1 MVYQHILTHFPWLH
15 SYPIIYRLSLYHHD
29 KKNGDRTQND
39 GILPSGKHTKNYG
52 KSSFLSDKSTISMAF
67 FNSKLFVYQRVYPY

>member
-1 MVYQHILTHFPWLH
+1 MI
-15 SYPIIYRLSLYHHD
+15 
-29 KKNGDRTQND
+29 KKIGDRTQND
-39 GILPSGKHTKNYG
+39 GILPSGKHTNNYG